1 MKKIKLIAF
10 DMDGVLTNEVS
21 SWEYL
26 HRAFGVSN
34 KSNWDLYERDR
45 ISYEEFLKS
54 DVSLWLDKFGKVS
67 ERTVREILDK
77 IELKQNLKDTLS
89 KIRNSGIKI
98 IIISGGIYWL
108 AEKINTIVSFDD
120 IYANCILVD
129 SNGFLKKEGFA
140 PVDPKKKGELLEKIQ
155 GIYDIR
161 DENTVVVG
169 DSDHDV
175 LMFDHAA
182 FSIAFNPSSRHVADS
197 ANYVVLGE
205 NFSVITEVLENIQK
219 RMKI

>member
-1 MKKIKLIAF
+1 
-10 DMDGVLTNEVS
+10 MDGVLTNEVS

-34 KSNWDLYERDR
+34 KSNWELYEKDK
-45 ISYEEFLKS
+45 ISYEEFLRS

-67 ERTVREILDK
+67 EKAVRGILDK
-77 IELKQNLKDTLS
+77 IELKRNLKDTLS
-89 KIRNSGIKI
+89 KIRSCGIKT
-98 IIISGGIYWL
+98 IIISGGVYWL
-108 AEKINTIVSFDD
+108 AEKISTIVSFDD

-175 LMFDHAA
+175 FMFDHAA

-197 ANYVVLGE
+197 ADYVVFGE
-205 NFSVITEVLENIQK
+205 NFSVIMEALENIRK
-219 RMKI
+219 RVQI

>member
-1 MKKIKLIAF
+1 
-10 DMDGVLTNEVS
+10 MDGVLTNEVS

-26 HRAFGVSN
+26 HRTFGVNN
-34 KSNWDLYERDR
+34 KSNWDLYERDK

-67 ERTVREILDK
+67 EKHVRNILDK
-77 IELKQNLKDTLS
+77 IELKQNLEGTLS
-89 KIRNSGIKI
+89 KIRSLGIKT
-98 IIISGGIYWL
+98 IIISGGVYWL
-108 AEKINTIVSFDD
+108 AEKISTIVPFDD

-140 PVDPKKKGELLEKIQ
+140 PVDPKKKGKLLKKIQ
-155 GIYDIR
+155 GIYDIEG
-161 DENTVVVG
+161 ENTIVVG

-182 FSIAFNPSSRHVADS
+182 FSIAFNPTSRYVADS
-197 ANYVVLGE
+197 ADYVVFGE
-205 NFSVITEVLENIQK
+205 DFSVIMEVLENISK
-219 RMKI
+219 